1 MSTSLAEL
9 KSRIDWV
16 IDALIPADPKGIM
29 PSGRDISLADRLLPQ
44 ALKQRDD
51 MALAFLAAVARLPE
65 ERPDAALAAIQALGP
80 EAFQVVTFLIAGA
93 YFLDETVNHALHYPG
108 QEAVFEN
115 ADYDEIMDVVGRVM
129 ERGPVFLDVQ
139 G

>member
-1 MSTSLAEL
+1 MSPSLADL

-29 PSGRDISLADRLLPQ
+29 PSARDISVADKLLPV

-51 MALAFLAAVARLPE
+51 MAPAFLDAVARLPE
-65 ERPDAALAAIQALGP
+65 DQPDAPLAAIQALG
-80 EAFQVVTFLIAGA
+80 ADDFQVVTFLIAGA
-93 YFLDETVNHALHYPG
+93 YFLDETVNRSLHYPG

-115 ADYDEIMDVVGRVM
+115 PDYDEIMDVVGRVM